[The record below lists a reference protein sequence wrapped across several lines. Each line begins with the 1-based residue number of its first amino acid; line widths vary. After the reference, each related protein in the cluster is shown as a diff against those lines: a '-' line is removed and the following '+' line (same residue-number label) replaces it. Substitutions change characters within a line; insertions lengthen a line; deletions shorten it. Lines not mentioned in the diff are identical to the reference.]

1 MVAEIISVGTE
12 ILLGD
17 ILNTNARYI
26 AKRLSQIGIEV
37 YYQTVVGDNY
47 DRLKGAL
54 NTAFDRSDVVVLTGG
69 LGPTKD
75 DLTKELVADY
85 FGKDLVFNQE
95 VYDNVEKRGFEFG
108 LKEISESIK
117 KQAYVPE
124 DALIIHNEC
133 GTAPGM
139 ILAKDGKAAVL
150 LPGPPEEMKGLM
162 EQCCELFLN
171 KLSDKVFVSM
181 NLRLK
186 GRGEAP
192 GSEIGE
198 APVADKISAF
208 LDYKNTTVATYAK
221 PDGCVIRVTAAA
233 ADRDEALR
241 LIEPVLLDLTEILA
255 PVIKDVYES

>member
-17 ILNTNARYI
+17 ILNTNAQYI
-26 AKRLSQIGIEV
+26 AKKLSHIGIEV

-54 NTAFDRSDVVVLTGG
+54 NVAFDRADIVVLTGG

-75 DLTKELVADY
+75 DLTKELAADY
-85 FGKDLVFNQE
+85 FGKKLVFHQK
-95 VYDNVEKRGFEFG
+95 VYDNVEKRGYEFG

-124 DALIIHNEC
+124 DSLIIHNEW

-139 ILAKDGKAAVL
+139 ILAKDGKAAIL
-150 LPGPPEEMKGLM
+150 LPGPPSEMEPLFD
-162 EQCCELFLN
+162 QCCELFLN
-171 KLSDKVFVSM
+171 KLSDQVFVSM

-186 GRGEAP
+186 GPGEAP

-198 APVADKISAF
+198 APVADKIASF
-208 LDYKNTTVATYAK
+208 LEYKNPTVATYAK
-221 PDGCVIRVTAAA
+221 PDGCIIRVTASAEN
-233 ADRDEALR
+233 RKEALL
-241 LIEPVLLDLTEILA
+241 LIAPVLTELTGILA
-255 PVIKDVYES
+255 PVIKEVYES

>member
-17 ILNTNARYI
+17 IINTNAQYI
-26 AKRLSQIGIEV
+26 AKKLSHIGIEV

-54 NTAFDRSDVVVLTGG
+54 NVAFDRSDIVVLSGG

-85 FGKDLVFNQE
+85 FGKELVFNQK

-108 LKEISESIK
+108 LKVISESIK
-117 KQAYVPE
+117 KQAYVPK
-124 DALIIHNEC
+124 DALIVHNEW
-133 GTAPGM
+133 GTAPGI
-139 ILAKDGKAAVL
+139 ILAKDGKAAL
-150 LPGPPEEMKGLM
+150 MLPGPPSEMEPLFD
-162 EQCCELFLN
+162 QCCELFLN
-171 KLSDKVFVSM
+171 KLSNQVFVSM

-186 GRGEAP
+186 GPKEAP

-208 LDYKNTTVATYAK
+208 LDYTNPTVATYAK
-221 PDGCVIRVTAAA
+221 PDGCIIRVTANAPT
-233 ADRDEALR
+233 REEALER
-241 LIEPVLLDLTEILA
+241 ILPVIRDLTDILA
-255 PVIKDVYES
+255 PVIKEVYES